1 MRRISLISTILIF
14 SFSFLLSGCSGKEE
28 KGSSSPDSSD
38 TAGISSSTVIFSSGS
53 AENTSNGTKTS
64 SSAGEKNESSD
75 IASVSSAD
83 LSDMDFSF
91 SDRDLS
97 AEYDKNN
104 KAEVD
109 LTSSVV
115 SGNGAQI
122 KNDTLYI
129 TSEGTYTLSGSYSE
143 MITVEAGENDKVQLV
158 LDGVTIKNAGGPA
171 IYVKSADKVF
181 ITVKDGTKNS
191 ISDGS
196 SYTLTDGDTSVDAAI
211 FSKAD
216 LTINGS
222 GTLTIN
228 GACKHAV
235 ISKDDLVISDAT
247 LNVTAK
253 NVGLGGKDCIKINGG
268 NITVTAGSDALRSD
282 NTEDASR
289 GYIYIEGG
297 KLNLTA
303 ANDAIQAETVLK
315 INNAQ
320 ITAKTGGGS
329 VTSFSSSSESSK
341 GFKAGSDI
349 VISGGSF
356 TLDCLDDCVHS
367 NGTITIGGGTFKLS
381 SGDDGVHADTDLAIS
396 GGEITVT
403 KSYEGFESSKIV
415 ISGGKHS
422 VTASDDGLNAAGG
435 NDGSAMGGRPGQGMF
450 SSQSGEIVI
459 SGGYI
464 LVNSNGDGI
473 DSNGT
478 VSVTGGV
485 TLVSGPTNNG
495 NGSFD
500 YDGSASVSGGVLIAL
515 GSSGMAQSFIEA
527 QNQGAIFTSFSS
539 QSGGTSFALCDKN
552 GKVVCSFTPAKAYQT
567 AVVTAPEIKSGE
579 SYSIVAGGTVSS
591 ADANGFAQNTT
602 ISNGTTLAEIEMTSS
617 LYGGSGN
624 GMHGGGGGMQRPG
637 RPW

>member
-1 MRRISLISTILIF
+1 MRRISLIITALIF

-28 KGSSSPDSSD
+28 EGTSSLDSSD
-38 TAGISSSTVIFSSGS
+38 IV
-53 AENTSNGTKTS
+53 
-64 SSAGEKNESSD
+64 
-75 IASVSSAD
+75 SVSSAD

-97 AEYDKNN
+97 AEYDKGN
-104 KAEVD
+104 KTEVD
-109 LTSSVV
+109 LTSSAI

-122 KNDTLYI
+122 KDNVLYI
-129 TSEGTYTLSGSYSE
+129 TREGTYTLSGSYSE
-143 MITVEAGENDKVQLV
+143 MITIEAGENDKVQLV
-158 LDGVTIKNAGGPA
+158 LNGVTINNADGPA
-171 IYVKSADKVF
+171 IYIKSADKVF
-181 ITVKDGTKNS
+181 ITVKGGTKNS

-196 SYTLTDGDTSVDAAI
+196 SYTLTDGETSVDAAI

-216 LTINGS
+216 LTINGG
-222 GTLTIN
+222 GTLAVGGN
-228 GACKHAV
+228 CKHAV
-235 ISKDDLVISDAT
+235 VSKDDLVISDAT
-247 LNVTAK
+247 LNVAAK
-253 NVGLGGKDCIKINGG
+253 NVGLGGKDCIKINGS

-303 ANDAIQAETVLK
+303 ENDAIQTETVLK

-320 ITAKTGGGS
+320 ITAKTSGGS
-329 VTSFSSSSESSK
+329 VTSFSSSSESAK

-356 TLDCLDDCVHS
+356 NLDCLDDCIHS
-367 NGTITIGGGTFKLS
+367 NGTISISGGAFKLS
-381 SGDDGVHADTDLAIS
+381 SDDDGVHADTDLAIS

-403 KSYEGFESSKIV
+403 KSYEGLESSKII
-415 ISGGKHS
+415 ISGGRHS

-435 NDGSAMGGRPGQGMF
+435 NDSSAIGGRPGQNPF
-450 SSQSGEIVI
+450 SSGIGEIVI
-459 SGGYI
+459 SGGYT
-464 LVNSNGDGI
+464 LVDAKGDGI

-515 GSSGMAQSFIEA
+515 GSSGMAQSFASAE
-527 QNQGAIFTSFSS
+527 NQGAIFTSFSS

-552 GKVVCSFTPAKAYQT
+552 GKVICSFTPAKAYQT
-567 AVVTAPEIKSGE
+567 AVVTAPEVQVGN
-579 SYSIVAGGTVSS
+579 SYSIVVGGKVTG

-602 ISNGTTLAEIEMTSS
+602 ISGGTTLAEIEMTNS
-617 LYGGSGN
+617 LYGGSGS
-624 GMHGGGGGMQRPG
+624 GMHGGGGGGMHRPG
-637 RPW
+637 RFW